1 MKPFARVCAA
11 AFVAAI
17 SVALSLGAQAQ
28 DFPSKPIRIVV
39 PYVPG
44 GNIDITARTL
54 APGLGE
60 ALGQTIIVDNRA
72 GAGGLIGSTYAAK
85 AAPDGYTLL
94 LGSTGTVTLAP
105 AVFKTVPYDAAKDL
119 VPIGAIQAVPLLI
132 TVAPKVPVNSFKEF
146 LAYTKSKGSPVTM
159 ATAGVGTT
167 NHLALEML
175 KHDAKIAVTHVPYKG
190 SGAAF
195 TDLLGSQ
202 IDSMM
207 DQLSASIEYVRS
219 GRLRAIA
226 ITSLKRSPQLPNVPT
241 LDELGLPGFNATT
254 FTGLF
259 APAATPSAVIEKL
272 QGALKKV
279 LTTESVR
286 ERYRTMGVEMMNM
299 TPAEFAAFVR
309 TDAERWLK
317 AARQANIVLQ

>member
-309 TDAERWLK
+309 ADAERWLK

>member
-1 MKPFARVCAA
+1 MKPLVRVLAAACAA
-11 AFVAAI
+11 AVL
-17 SVALSLGAQAQ
+17 VALSLGVQAQ
-28 DFPSKPIRIVV
+28 DFPSKPIHIVV
-39 PYVPG
+39 PYVPS

-60 ALGQTIIVDNRA
+60 VLGQSIIIDNRA
-72 GAGGLIGSTYAAK
+72 GAGGLIGATYAAK

-119 VPIGAIQAVPLLI
+119 VSIGAIQEVPLLI
-132 TVAPKVPVNSFKEF
+132 TVAPKVPVNNFKEF
-146 LAYTKSKGSPVTM
+146 LAYSKSKGSPISM
-159 ATAGVGTT
+159 ATSGVGTT

-175 KHDAKIAVTHVPYKG
+175 KHDAKIPVTHVPYKG

-195 TDLLGSQ
+195 ADLLGSQ

-241 LDELGLPGFNATT
+241 LAELGYAGFNATT

-259 APAATPSAVIEKL
+259 APAGTPPAVIEKL
-272 QGALKKV
+272 QAALKKV

-286 ERYRTMGVEMMNM
+286 ERYRALGVEMMDM
-299 TPAEFAAFVR
+299 GPAEFAAFVR
-309 TDAERWLK
+309 TDAERWRK
-317 AARQANIVLQ
+317 VAREANIVLE